1 MAGQDVRPGLR
12 AAARALAGPW
22 RFGEG
27 RPQATAAE
35 AAGARVDVVGPGL
48 MRPSPKDYDAIA
60 RHIVAT
66 VKSGG
71 ELSRADLV
79 DAAFCVWTTKPAIA
93 EDQPVLAVY
102 LRAVLRMARLRPFR
116 ALASSYILGFR
127 RDRPELAVISR
138 CLATA
143 AATAGP
149 PWSMLDNVYG
159 LFDPAA
165 AIRRLSERAW
175 ARGVRP
181 ARLLAELR
189 LGRLPRDAGL
199 MVAVHA
205 AGLERCRAA
214 DNRDPL
220 DRLEK
225 VALWALDDQAK
236 LVSPVLAPLAIDAL
250 LAPFR
255 RETPDRAIRDP
266 FCQFILTHFGDP
278 RLMPGSW
285 PGSALND
292 AIARRWL
299 SEQSLRM
306 FFEVVARL
314 AQPDHWGERR
324 AFWEA
329 VYRASLVDEA
339 WPVFETQGADMARQ
353 IFGAYASFA
362 RFQTGSVPDA
372 ADPGP
377 GQAVLMLQIGSL
389 RVVDWSHGGACV
401 IWDSDA
407 EEGAPALARATYEAA
422 TFRKP
427 VRGLDTIESHAAQGV
442 FWHSAGADT
451 QWQDRIATYL
461 FDKRGIRLSSLAYRG

>member
-1 MAGQDVRPGLR
+1 MAEQPTSGLR
-12 AAARALAGPW
+12 AAAQALSGPW
-22 RFGEG
+22 RFAEPRSG
-27 RPQATAAE
+27 ATAAE
-35 AAGARVDVVGPGL
+35 AAGAKVDIVGPGL
-48 MRPSPKDYDAIA
+48 MRPSPKDYNAIA
-60 RHIVAT
+60 RRILAT
-66 VKSGG
+66 VRAGG

-79 DAAFCVWTTKPAIA
+79 DAAFCLWTTRPAIA
-93 EDQPVLAVY
+93 EDKAVLAVY
-102 LRAVLRMARLRPFR
+102 LRAVIRMARLRPYR
-116 ALASSYILGFR
+116 ALASSYILFFR

-149 PWSMLDNVYG
+149 PWSMLADVYA
-159 LFDPAA
+159 LFDPDA
-165 AIRRLSERAW
+165 AIRRLSDRAW
-175 ARGVRP
+175 ARNVRP
-181 ARLLAELR
+181 ARLLGELK
-189 LGRLPRDAGL
+189 LGRLPSDAGL
-199 MVAVHA
+199 IVAVHA

-225 VALWALDDQAK
+225 VALWALDDHGK
-236 LVSPVLAPLAIDAL
+236 LVSPVLAPLAVDAL

-266 FCQFILTHFGDP
+266 FSRFILAHFGDP

-285 PGSALND
+285 PGSAVND
-292 AIARRWL
+292 SIVRRWL

-306 FFEVVARL
+306 FFEVVARM
-314 AQPDHWGERR
+314 AQPEHWGERR

-339 WPVFETQGADMARQ
+339 WVVFEGQGAEVARGL
-353 IFGAYASFA
+353 FGPDASFA

-377 GQAVLMLQIGSL
+377 GQAVIMLQIGSL

-401 IWDSDA
+401 IWDGAVED
-407 EEGAPALARATYEAA
+407 GAPALAQRMYEASA
-422 TFRKP
+422 FRKS
-427 VRGLDTIESHAAQGV
+427 VRGPDTIESHAAQGV
-442 FWHSAGADT
+442 FWHSPGSET
-451 QWQDRIATYL
+451 QWQDRIAAYL
-461 FDKRGIRLSSLAYRG
+461 DEKRGIRLATQAYRG